1 MILAVILI
9 VFLSISVASTSELS
23 DAGGDLG
30 SNGALSVADAGDDS
44 ASNDDVLS
52 VADDSDSGSSDKVTD
67 SADDKKSSPS
77 SKSSSDDSES
87 EDDDGSFPDCNL
99 TITKE
104 GDKKVKIGDEVEW
117 KITLKNEVDTAWN
130 IHVNEKLPK
139 NFDIVSVKASK
150 GEYNEEMSHWE
161 ITKLKKGESATLT
174 IKAKAKKE
182 GNYTNKAEVFTDSNN
197 LNENDTAEADVEV
210 VKDDS
215 KAAQK
220 KSDDKK
226 EKVAKET
233 KKVKDDKKKI
243 NKTKTN
249 ATNQTNHKKVD
260 LKNAGNPI
268 MVMIISLFAVL
279 GLGVLRKE

>member
-9 VFLSISVASTSELS
+9 VFLSISVASTSELT
-23 DAGGDLG
+23 DAGDD
-30 SNGALSVADAGDDS
+30 SVSDDGALSVAGAGDDAGS
-44 ASNDDVLS
+44 DDALS
-52 VADDSDSGSSDKVTD
+52 VADDSDGGSSDKVAD
-67 SADDKKSSPS
+67 SADDKKSS
-77 SKSSSDDSES
+77 DDSES
-87 EDDDGSFPDCNL
+87 EDDGSFPDCNL

-104 GDKKVKIGDEVEW
+104 GDKKVKVGDEVEW

-139 NFDIVSVKASK
+139 NFEIVSVKASK
-150 GEYNEEMSHWE
+150 GEFNEEMSHWE
-161 ITKLKKGESATLT
+161 FTKLNKGESATLT

-210 VKDDS
+210 VKEDS
-215 KAAQK
+215 KAALK
-220 KSDDKK
+220 KSNDKK
-226 EKVAKET
+226 EKVAKES
-233 KKVKDDKKKI
+233 KKVKDDKNKI

-260 LKNAGNPI
+260 LRNAGNPI

-279 GLGVLRKE
+279 GLGVLRKQ